1 VAAPDL
7 VECPHAEPCPGCPLI
22 ALPAAGQLAAKG
34 ERVAHALAPYAVL
47 RGLTADPVRGA
58 ATRTDYR
65 TRAKLVVGPG
75 PRVGLFARGSHEI
88 LDLPGCRVLAP
99 VIATGLVQIRRLLT
113 DPPDDARCVLRP
125 EGEGLGRL
133 RALDLREVRDEAG
146 AGLLVTLVVRVPP
159 APDLGEAAA
168 AAEHLAAALPFLRGV
183 AVSFHEGSSP
193 QLLGTPPLTILGPRL
208 HRDETRAGAPWSFAA
223 AGGFAQVHRA
233 QAAELQAV
241 AERAIAPNPGR
252 RVLDVYAGSGA
263 LGLALAAAGAQVTAI
278 EAFEPAAEASLAAAS
293 DQGIEGFTVRPE
305 SAEAVL
311 PSLLAAGERFDAV
324 VVNPP
329 RRGLGP
335 RVRDALAR
343 LCTER
348 LVYVSCEP
356 ETLARDLADLSW
368 RGWRTDR
375 LMPFDLMPLTAEVE
389 CIAVLEVAA
398 PAPLTILF
406 EDADWLVVDKPPHL
420 PTVPHPERTGS
431 LLELVRRLPDAEGAV
446 PVHRLD
452 AETSGA
458 CLFARS
464 VAVAGAAQRALADP
478 SAAKRYLALVRGIA
492 RARGRIA
499 RPIVEA
505 GKQRSAATRYRRLAV
520 VSGHALLSIAPET
533 GRTHQ
538 IRRHLAGIGQPILG
552 DDRYGHAA
560 SNRHLFERAGL
571 DRPFLHCAEL
581 ELRHPRSGGAL
592 RIVAP
597 LAPDLVAAYTRLG
610 GDPGSIGVQAPP

>member
-34 ERVAHALAPYAVL
+34 ERVSQALAPYAVL
-47 RGLTADPVRGA
+47 RGLAADPVRGA

-241 AERAIAPNPGR
+241 AERAIA
-252 RVLDVYAGSGA
+252 
-263 LGLALAAAGAQVTAI
+263 
-278 EAFEPAAEASLAAAS
+278 
-293 DQGIEGFTVRPE
+293 
-305 SAEAVL
+305 
-311 PSLLAAGERFDAV
+311 
-324 VVNPP
+324 
-329 RRGLGP
+329 
-335 RVRDALAR
+335 
-343 LCTER
+343 
-348 LVYVSCEP
+348 
-356 ETLARDLADLSW
+356 
-368 RGWRTDR
+368 
-375 LMPFDLMPLTAEVE
+375 
-389 CIAVLEVAA
+389 
-398 PAPLTILF
+398 
-406 EDADWLVVDKPPHL
+406 
-420 PTVPHPERTGS
+420 
-431 LLELVRRLPDAEGAV
+431 
-446 PVHRLD
+446 
-452 AETSGA
+452 
-458 CLFARS
+458 
-464 VAVAGAAQRALADP
+464 
-478 SAAKRYLALVRGIA
+478 
-492 RARGRIA
+492 
-499 RPIVEA
+499 
-505 GKQRSAATRYRRLAV
+505 
-520 VSGHALLSIAPET
+520 
-533 GRTHQ
+533 
-538 IRRHLAGIGQPILG
+538 
-552 DDRYGHAA
+552 
-560 SNRHLFERAGL
+560 
-571 DRPFLHCAEL
+571 
-581 ELRHPRSGGAL
+581 
-592 RIVAP
+592 
-597 LAPDLVAAYTRLG
+597 
-610 GDPGSIGVQAPP
+610 